1 MDDGGYITA
10 CQTCWS
16 PDLRP
21 VLDLGFQPLAERDDG
36 CRYPLGLQ
44 RCRTCGL
51 VQLTYAVPR
60 EIVFPADH
68 PYASGNTG
76 ALRGHFAGLA
86 AEAAGL
92 LDDGDLIIDIGSN
105 DGTFL
110 AAVRRRMPSAR
121 VRGVEPTGQAAA
133 GEAKGVPAER
143 AFFSYKL
150 ARALVRAYGHPRV
163 VTACNVLAHAG
174 DQHDF
179 LSGVAHLLEGGGTFI
194 TENHAWSSVRAGQID
209 TVYHEHLRYYAP
221 ASLGYALA
229 MHGMDVTAMEPV
241 PTHGGSFRTRAVRD
255 AGSLQPMAARVR
267 SRLRE
272 IMTEAAGDGPVYG
285 ISAAT
290 RATPLIHFAG
300 LARWL
305 DRVVEVPGS
314 ARIGSR
320 IPGTSVPVTP
330 ESDLIEH
337 QPPHA
342 LLLCWHIAADVVPK
356 LRAAGYQGKFIV
368 PLPEAGYYRG

>member
-1 MDDGGYITA
+1 
-10 CQTCWS
+10 
-16 PDLRP
+16 

-44 RCRTCGL
+44 RCRSCGL

-60 EIVFPADH
+60 EEVFPDSH
-68 PYASGNTG
+68 PYASGNT
-76 ALRGHFAGLA
+76 AVLREHFAGLA
-86 AEAAGL
+86 AGAAEL

-133 GEAKGVPAER
+133 AEAKGVPTER
-143 AFFSYKL
+143 GFFSYKL
-150 ARALVRAYGHPRV
+150 ARSLVRAFGYPRV

-179 LSGVAHLLEGGGTFI
+179 LSGVAHLCEDGATFI
-194 TENHAWSSVRAGQID
+194 TENHAWSAVRAGQID
-209 TVYHEHLRYYAP
+209 TVYHEHLRYYSP
-221 ASLGYALA
+221 GSLACALA
-229 MHGMDVTAMEPV
+229 MHDMDITALEAV
-241 PTHGGSFRTRAVRD
+241 PTHGGSFRAYAACD
-255 AGSLQPMAARVR
+255 AGSLQPRADLAR

-272 IMTEAAGDGPVYG
+272 LVASAAADGPVYG
-285 ISAAT
+285 IGAAT

-314 ARIGSR
+314 ARIGTC
-320 IPGTSVPVTP
+320 IPGTSVPVTG
-330 ESDLIEH
+330 ESELIAC
-337 QPPHA
+337 QPPAA
-342 LLLCWHIAADVVPK
+342 LLLCWHIADDIVPK
-356 LRAAGYQGKFIV
+356 LRAAGYQGRFIV
-368 PLPEAGYYRG
+368 PLPEPGYYRG